1 VSVLHVLYVCTGVF
15 LYRKYYKCKL
25 CDFSVMQLQR
35 LCSRV
40 ALLSGLLAD
49 LFHIVA
55 THMVFTDLTMV
66 FFGVPTPLEHLREPL
81 QQFVHENVLN
91 GNPAT
96 EANIDSAV
104 DRLMRDIQPD
114 IDAVGVSTPVS

>member
-1 VSVLHVLYVCTGVF
+1 VLALNST
-15 LYRKYYKCKL
+15 
-25 CDFSVMQLQR
+25 
-35 LCSRV
+35 SRCFV

-49 LFHIVA
+49 LFHVVA

-81 QQFVHENVLN
+81 QQFVYENVLN
-91 GNPAT
+91 GSPVT
-96 EANIDSAV
+96 DANIDSAV

-114 IDAVGVSTPVS
+114 IDAVGVSTLIFFLLLI

>member
-1 VSVLHVLYVCTGVF
+1 
-15 LYRKYYKCKL
+15 
-25 CDFSVMQLQR
+25 MQLQR

-114 IDAVGVSTPVS
+114 IDAVGVSTPVSWSTHYTYCKPIDNLTVMTN

>member
-1 VSVLHVLYVCTGVF
+1 MYADNDCCL
-15 LYRKYYKCKL
+15 
-25 CDFSVMQLQR
+25 
-35 LCSRV
+35 V

-66 FFGVPTPLEHLREPL
+66 FFGVPTPLERLREPL
-81 QQFVHENVLN
+81 QQFVHENVLS

-96 EANIDSAV
+96 EANIDAAV
-104 DRLMRDIQPD
+104 DRLMRDMQSD
-114 IDAVGVSTPVS
+114 IDAVGVSFCFVHCCFMQMSNLAL